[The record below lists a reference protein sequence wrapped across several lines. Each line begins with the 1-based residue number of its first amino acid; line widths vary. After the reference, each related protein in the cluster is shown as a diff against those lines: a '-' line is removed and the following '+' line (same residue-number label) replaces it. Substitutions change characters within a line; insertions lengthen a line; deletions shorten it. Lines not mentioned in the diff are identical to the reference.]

1 MAVQGMA
8 ARVAR
13 AARLA
18 PRVTLVLEAE
28 AGFRMAKMLV
38 PIARILL
45 LQLLGIVTCF
55 YYPGLLLRSR
65 LVVGVCDSDASH
77 FLSNI
82 IISLFGYFL
91 L

>member
-38 PIARILL
+38 SIARILFTSTTWDCY
-45 LQLLGIVTCF
+45 V
-55 YYPGLLLRSR
+55 LLLPRPSSAKQTCCWR
-65 LVVGVCDSDASH
+65 VR
-77 FLSNI
+77 F
-82 IISLFGYFL
+82 
-91 L
+91 